1 MKENNLGKNTRYD
14 SFEQMLQSCK
24 EEYCRQKYD
33 AESVEKTIIDNII
46 LKRKKSR
53 AKKLISIVATIALVL
68 ASSIVIST
76 SYLSDTG
83 YADYQVKKIV
93 YFVSPDK
100 KLERLPEEKI
110 ISGWHFED
118 KASLLRLAK
127 EADIYYEFG
136 YLPADYNFMHCNVSD
151 AVDVQKIEYIYGNGE
166 RYLYISTQKYDN
178 SGSVILNGKYVKTLD
193 NGAQLVC
200 AKLDEKKYSASLI
213 DTDGNTY
220 IVIGNCG
227 RDEVIKVAENI
238 IIR

>member
-83 YADYQVKKIV
+83 YADYQV
-93 YFVSPDK
+93 
-100 KLERLPEEKI
+100 
-110 ISGWHFED
+110 
-118 KASLLRLAK
+118 
-127 EADIYYEFG
+127 
-136 YLPADYNFMHCNVSD
+136 
-151 AVDVQKIEYIYGNGE
+151 
-166 RYLYISTQKYDN
+166 
-178 SGSVILNGKYVKTLD
+178 GKD
-193 NGAQLVC
+193 C
-200 AKLDEKKYSASLI
+200 IFCFS
-213 DTDGNTY
+213 
-220 IVIGNCG
+220 
-227 RDEVIKVAENI
+227 R
-238 IIR
+238 